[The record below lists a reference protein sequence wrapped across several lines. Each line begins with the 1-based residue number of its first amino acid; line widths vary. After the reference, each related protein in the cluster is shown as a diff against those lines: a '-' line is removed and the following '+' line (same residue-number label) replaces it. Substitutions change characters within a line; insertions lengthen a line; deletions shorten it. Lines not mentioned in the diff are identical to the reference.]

1 MVSMKGFSIALGI
14 LAGTAGMTNSGYNLY
29 KNFVVAPNL
38 NAERNR
44 SLLNQIP
51 LIVEMVEIQPDP
63 GMAMRVE
70 VTLKVFKNGDILVES
85 GNRREFIPFRLHN
98 QRAMLDII
106 LPSAYAAETTMID
119 GVEYEVE
126 NIRFVEST
134 TEVEGGRL
142 KRVRKYADGTVE
154 TSLIDMRS
162 NKVTE
167 THTEK
172 ALLSEKERQEIERS
186 PYKKKVF
193 RRKQ

>member
-1 MVSMKGFSIALGI
+1 MVSMKTFSIVLGI

-29 KNFVVAPNL
+29 KTFVVTPNL
-38 NAERNR
+38 NAEHNR
-44 SLLNQIP
+44 SLLNQVP
-51 LIVEMVEIQPDP
+51 LIIEMVEIEPDP

-70 VTLKVFKNGDILVES
+70 VTLKVFKTGDILVES

-106 LPSAYAAETTMID
+106 LPSAYAAETTIID

-126 NIRFVEST
+126 NIRFVESA
-134 TEVEGGRL
+134 TEVEPGRL

-162 NKVTE
+162 NKTLE

-172 ALLSEKERQEIERS
+172 AILSEKERQEIERS

>member
-1 MVSMKGFSIALGI
+1 MVSMKGVSIALGI
-14 LAGTAGMTNSGYNLY
+14 LAGTAGMANSGYNLY
-29 KNFVVAPNL
+29 KNFVVAPSL
-38 NAERNR
+38 NAEYNR
-44 SLLNQIP
+44 SLLNQVP

-70 VTLKVFKNGDILVES
+70 VTLKVFKTGDILVES

-98 QRAMLDII
+98 QRAILDII

-162 NKVTE
+162 NKVME
-167 THTEK
+167 THTQK
-172 ALLSEKERQEIERS
+172 AILSEKERQEIERS
-186 PYKKKVF
+186 PYKKRVF

>member
-1 MVSMKGFSIALGI
+1 MLWVFLLVQPEWRIAVTICTRILLLPQVS
-14 LAGTAGMTNSGYNLY
+14 
-29 KNFVVAPNL
+29 
-38 NAERNR
+38 NAEYNR
-44 SLLNQIP
+44 SLLNQVP

-70 VTLKVFKNGDILVES
+70 VTLKVFKTGDILVES
-85 GNRREFIPFRLHN
+85 GNRREFIPFRLYN

-106 LPSAYAAETTMID
+106 LPSAYAADTTTID

-126 NIRFVEST
+126 NIGLIEST
-134 TEVEGGRL
+134 SEVEPGRL

-154 TSLIDMRS
+154 TSLIDMRT
-162 NKVTE
+162 NKVLE

-172 ALLSEKERQEIERS
+172 VILSEKERQEIERS
-186 PYKKKVF
+186 PYKKKIF